1 MQQVAEAYGA
11 TGISLVDASG
21 LAASNKISPA
31 ALTTLLRAAATSGKA
46 ELRELVYSLPVA
58 GYNGTLM
65 TRLASDQTLGL
76 VRAKTGS
83 LSGVATL
90 TGMTLTEDGRLIAF
104 SIFAA
109 QPDGALAPHKQTI
122 DQAVT
127 ALRGCGCR

>member
-1 MQQVAEAYGA
+1 M
-11 TGISLVDASG
+11 AS
-21 LAASNKISPA
+21 
-31 ALTTLLRAAATSGKA
+31 
-46 ELRELVYSLPVA
+46 E
-58 GYNGTLM
+58 
-65 TRLASDQTLGL
+65 QTLGL

-109 QPDGALAPHKQTI
+109 QPHGALAPHKQTI